1 MIKKEYPIRKVYKH
15 CNLELLYN
23 QMLPYLPKACKIE
36 TGFKT
41 VYKYHVNKVLY
52 LLLKGKSK
60 TEIVLALHLSD
71 YTYQKALQCID
82 SAIAEFAYSRFILQK
97 SIDFFMPRLNLALET
112 C

>member
-1 MIKKEYPIRKVYKH
+1 MAQPKHVYKH

-23 QMLPYLPKACKIE
+23 QMLFCLPKACKIE

-41 VYKYHVNKVLY
+41 VYKYHVNKILY

-60 TEIVLALHLSD
+60 TEIMIELRLSD
-71 YTYQKALQCID
+71 YTYQKALHCID
-82 SAIAEFAYSRFILQK
+82 NAIADFAYMRFTLQK
-97 SIDFFMPRLNLALET
+97 SVDFYMPRLNLAIET